1 MRIRSELIISLLI
14 ISIIPLFFVVYTSY
28 NYSQEAICAS
38 IMDNLVGATEN
49 TGQAIDNWMDVKKSD
64 IRVISQS
71 GMVESIEKEEL
82 YGFLNNFKNE
92 HEGVYKEFFILD
104 LDGNIIFSTKNHTGS
119 ADNQQYFI

>member
-1 MRIRSELIISLLI
+1 
-14 ISIIPLFFVVYTSY
+14 
-28 NYSQEAICAS
+28 
-38 IMDNLVGATEN
+38 MDNLVGATEN

-82 YGFLNNFKNE
+82 HDFLNNFKNE

-119 ADNQQYFI
+119 ADSQQYFIEASNGRLYV